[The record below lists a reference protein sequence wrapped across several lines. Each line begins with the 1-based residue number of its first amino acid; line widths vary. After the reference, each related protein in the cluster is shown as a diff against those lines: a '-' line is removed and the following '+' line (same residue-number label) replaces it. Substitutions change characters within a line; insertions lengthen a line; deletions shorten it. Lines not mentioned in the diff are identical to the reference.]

1 MSQARSMAWPT
12 SLRLFLLWLCA
23 AASAAWAHGG
33 GDDDGDADAGG
44 GGGENKPD
52 LRAPGLV
59 ATKLWCLAAVFVGTL
74 AGGVS
79 PYFMRWNEAFLALG
93 TQFAGGVFLGTAMM
107 HFLSDANETFG
118 DLVPDNA
125 YPFAFMLACAGY
137 VLTMLAEC
145 GISFVVGRGRTTPAA
160 AATAVPGAL
169 EEGKLISTNGTGS
182 QLQTADAHGGPSTAD
197 HSAASMLRNA
207 SSLGD
212 SILLIAALCFH
223 SVFEGIA
230 IGVAE
235 TKADAWKALWT
246 ISLHKI
252 FAAIAMGIALL
263 RMLPNRPL
271 LSCFAYA
278 FAFAISSPI
287 GIGIGIIIDA
297 TTQGKVADWIF
308 AISMGLATGIF
319 IYVSINHLLS
329 KGYKPQRPVAAD
341 TPIGRWL
348 AVVLGVG
355 VIAVVMI
362 WDT

>member
-1 MSQARSMAWPT
+1 MAPLT
-12 SLRLFLLWLCA
+12 SSRLHLLLLWLCA
-23 AASAAWAHGG
+23 AASTAWAHGGG
-33 GDDDGDADAGG
+33 GDDDGDADADGA
-44 GGGENKPD
+44 GGGEKPN
-52 LRAPGLV
+52 LRARGLV
-59 ATKLWCLAAVFVGTL
+59 AAKLWCLAVVFVGTL

-107 HFLSDANETFG
+107 HFLSDANETFQ
-118 DLVPDNA
+118 DLVPDKA

-145 GISFVVGRGRTTPAA
+145 AISFVVARGRTAPAA
-160 AATAVPGAL
+160 APTPSAGAL
-169 EEGKLISTNGTGS
+169 EEGKLMSANGNSS
-182 QLQTADAHGGPSTAD
+182 QPQTPVTDAHGD

-207 SSLGD
+207 STLGD

-287 GIGIGIIIDA
+287 GVGIGIIIDA

-308 AISMGLATGIF
+308 AISMGFATGIF